1 MLYNRIFSGVDSRIM
16 IGMDADSVVYRKLM
30 MFFSHDDV
38 PMMVSSES
46 DSESDVS
53 TTLDFINF
61 VFYVSINDFDFLF
74 I

>member
-1 MLYNRIFSGVDSRIM
+1 M